1 MSYPFLGSLDLFI
14 FFLVGPRCASKSNVV
29 GVLSM
34 LWVKWFVSGLCL
46 GFSGLD
52 CWMVLYDRSM
62 LNKIK

>member
-34 LWVKWFVSGLCL
+34 LWVKWFVSGLYMPRI
-46 GFSGLD
+46 FRIGLLD
-52 CWMVLYDRSM
+52 G
-62 LNKIK
+62 II